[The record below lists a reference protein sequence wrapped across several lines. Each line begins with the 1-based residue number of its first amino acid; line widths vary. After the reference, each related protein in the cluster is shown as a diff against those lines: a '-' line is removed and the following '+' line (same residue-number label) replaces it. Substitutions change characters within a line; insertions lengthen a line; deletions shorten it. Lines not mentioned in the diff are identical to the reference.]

1 MKWDHA
7 EEDLNSKVKRIY
19 FLSSVS
25 PGYWTKDVIFE
36 VMLTFLSQHLFS
48 CYLNDYLLST

>member
-48 CYLNDYLLST
+48 CYFNDYLLST